1 MKMEKTKA
9 TSTNRSNGQEKSA
22 TSQSPELFDGIA
34 MRMYTIKRLLQRR
47 NALARYVG
55 RPCVLSPD
63 RIRPYP
69 AILHEYGMRSKGFG
83 GYRIQLAP
91 FNGIFKQVKFRGKGN
106 GNDVVSGYII
116 DKQGG
121 IESFALS
128 PDTPD
133 GYTTLSLTPNSL
145 ALYAS
150 VPMEGKR
157 AVWDNITVELH
168 TGVAD
173 ERIERVIKNMSLRLL
188 KLECEVGILR
198 QMLRERNNSP
208 I

>member
-9 TSTNRSNGQEKSA
+9 TSTNRSNGQEKSV

-91 FNGIFKQVKFRGKGN
+91 FNGIFKEVKFRGKGN

-133 GYTTLSLTPNSL
+133 GYTTLPLTPNSL

-157 AVWDNITVELH
+157 AVWENITVELH

-173 ERIERVIKNMSLRLL
+173 EHLERVVKKMSLRLL
-188 KLECEVGILR
+188 KLEYEVGALR
-198 QMLRERNNSP
+198 RILRERNDRQ
-208 I
+208 